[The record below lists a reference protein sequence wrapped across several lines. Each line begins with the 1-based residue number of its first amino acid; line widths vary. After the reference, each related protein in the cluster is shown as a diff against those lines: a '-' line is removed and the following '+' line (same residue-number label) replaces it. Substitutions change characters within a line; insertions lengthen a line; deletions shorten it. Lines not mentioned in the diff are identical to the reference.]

1 MVICLNKVSVVLLY
15 KRIFITRA
23 FQIQCWIVMGTV
35 ISWTIASLAA
45 TIFQC
50 VPVKGAWNS
59 SVSAT
64 CIDTNSFW
72 MAYAVI
78 NILTD
83 AIVLS
88 LPIPQV
94 FKLHLNIRQKITLC
108 GVFLLGSLYVLSF
121 PIVWQ

>member
-1 MVICLNKVSVVLLY
+1 
-15 KRIFITRA
+15 
-23 FQIQCWIVMGTV
+23 MGTV